1 MGTQWKLKKKII
13 RDKKKKKKKIL
24 KDLQHFHL
32 RFPIKLRLCWWRFCL
47 YKSSSLLHN
56 NPKVGAG
63 AETLSLSIRI
73 LKLTSENEANAF
85 NGTDGGDGYRTV
97 RVYAW
102 TQIDAGNV
110 EMCIRLAARVL
121 EDVNIL
127 RFVCA
132 LTLWNALGC
141 RLIVHVAFLSLNRF
155 KIFYLLFCLWI
166 SPFLIRIYQK
176 HNLNGNVCQAF
187 DL

>member
-1 MGTQWKLKKKII
+1 MGTQWKLKKKIL
-13 RDKKKKKKKIL
+13 RDKKKKKKIL

-32 RFPIKLRLCWWRFCL
+32 RFSIKLRLCWWRFCL

-127 RFVCA
+127 KFVCA

-176 HNLNGNVCQAF
+176 PNLNGNVCQAF

>member
-1 MGTQWKLKKKII
+1 
-13 RDKKKKKKKIL
+13 
-24 KDLQHFHL
+24 
-32 RFPIKLRLCWWRFCL
+32 
-47 YKSSSLLHN
+47 
-56 NPKVGAG
+56 
-63 AETLSLSIRI
+63 
-73 LKLTSENEANAF
+73 
-85 NGTDGGDGYRTV
+85 
-97 RVYAW
+97 
-102 TQIDAGNV
+102 
-110 EMCIRLAARVL
+110 MCIRLAARVL

-127 RFVCA
+127 KFVCA

-176 HNLNGNVCQAF
+176 PNLNGNVCQAF